1 MSLLEVF
8 MRSSL
13 IFFAA
18 ILASFG
24 ILMCA
29 SQSRAD
35 AGPAT
40 QPAEGAYAP
49 RTGSVPVMLLPFRLI
64 GNTTEGAWISDA
76 VVEDLRTE
84 LLKNPAISLASRPAS
99 LPQNVDEAIQVGRL
113 FGASYVVYG
122 TYQYIDNRLRVTGSV
137 LNETEGSVATA
148 LNATGDVHQ
157 LFQMED
163 GLAAQILHVLP
174 VPQAE
179 LAQAPSDQT
188 QQTGQPQ
195 QTGEA
200 PQPSFFYTNPLPE
213 ASNYEYVPAD
223 TGPSPLPPNYEYVPA
238 YAGYAYPPVS
248 YVYPYGYYGGLY
260 FGGLGYGGYGF
271 LGNGRISIG
280 RPFGSSSFSGGF
292 GTFGS
297 NGFGGGGF
305 RGGGFRSGGFGGGGF
320 RGGGGYRGGGG
331 RR

>member
-1 MSLLEVF
+1 

-18 ILASFG
+18 ILASFE
-24 ILMCA
+24 ILACA

-35 AGPAT
+35 TGPAT
-40 QPAEGAYAP
+40 QPAGAAYAP
-49 RTGSVPVMLLPFRLI
+49 RTGSVSVMLLPFRLI
-64 GNTTEGAWISDA
+64 GGTTEGSWISDA
-76 VVEDLRTE
+76 IVEDLRTE

-122 TYQYIDNRLRVTGSV
+122 TYQYIDNRLRVTGTV
-137 LNETEGSVATA
+137 LNETEGSVATE
-148 LNATGDVHQ
+148 LNATGDLHE

-163 GLAAQILHVLP
+163 GLAEQILHVLP

-195 QTGEA
+195 QAGEA
-200 PQPSFFYTNPLPE
+200 PPPSFFYTSPLPE

-223 TGPSPLPPNYEYVPA
+223 TGYY
-238 YAGYAYPPVS
+238 YPPVT
-248 YVYPYGYYGGLY
+248 YVYPYAYNGGL
-260 FGGLGYGGYGF
+260 FYGGYGF
-271 LGNGRISIG
+271 VGNGRFSIS
-280 RPFGSSSFSGGF
+280 RPFGSGGFNNRGGFSGSFGGGFGGFRSGGF
-292 GTFGS
+292 G
-297 NGFGGGGF
+297 
-305 RGGGFRSGGFGGGGF
+305 GGGFRSGGFGGGGF
-320 RGGGGYRGGGG
+320 RAGGGFRGGG